1 MEGKADAHTT
11 TRIIFIGGV
20 IVAKEVVKRIK
31 LQIEAGKAT
40 PAPPVGTV
48 LGPAGINLGEFCTK
62 FNEATDKLLKDES
75 DKDFVLDLAG
85 CDYVASSG
93 LRGIL
98 AAQKIMTSRGGM
110 VVKNVCDSIMEVFEM
125 TAFTDILTIE

>member
-1 MEGKADAHTT
+1 MELKE
-11 TRIIFIGGV
+11 TREGD
-20 IVAKEVVKRIK
+20 K
-31 LQIEAGKAT
+31 LTLLVTGRLDTNAA
-40 PAPPVGTV
+40 
-48 LGPAGINLGEFCTK
+48 TK

-75 DKDFVLDLAG
+75 VKDFVLDLAG